1 MLNSDHLLPAIHID
15 FQFSRLQKD
24 NTNCNVNAEET
35 NILNL
40 QHFNFSLQV
49 RVHVL
54 AWEPLD
60 RGNLPV
66 RRLLDL

>member
-1 MLNSDHLLPAIHID
+1 M
-15 FQFSRLQKD
+15 
-24 NTNCNVNAEET
+24 NCNVNAEGI

-54 AWEPLD
+54 AREPFD
-60 RGNLPV
+60 RGNLPAS
-66 RRLLDL
+66 RLLDL